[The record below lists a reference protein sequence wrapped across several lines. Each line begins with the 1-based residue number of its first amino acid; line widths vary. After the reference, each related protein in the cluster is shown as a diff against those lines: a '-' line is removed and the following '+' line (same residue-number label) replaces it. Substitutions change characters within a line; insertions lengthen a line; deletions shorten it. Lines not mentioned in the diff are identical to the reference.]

1 MQLSSQRLTYKKY
14 TTDDFD
20 DYKRQAMDYEVMKYI
35 SGKACTEEEAKE
47 KFGKIM
53 TANSFH
59 DVLGYYSARKIEDNK
74 IIGLGKLVFFG
85 SEKGLTEGKEKGIV
99 EVGYSFYPEF
109 WGNGY
114 ATEMTVYLCELAK
127 KFEFLNEV
135 IALIDPANGASK
147 RILTKCGFVLYDT
160 SLYNN
165 THPSE
170 WYKIKLK

>member
-1 MQLSSQRLTYKKY
+1 MQLSSERLTYKKY
-14 TTDDFD
+14 TEADFE
-20 DYKRQAMDYEVMKYI
+20 DYKRQATDIRVMQFI
-35 SGKACTEEEAKE
+35 SGKALTEEEAKE

-59 DVLGYYSARKIEDNK
+59 EQLGYYSIRRNEDEK
-74 IIGLGKLVFFG
+74 IIGLGKLTFFG
-85 SEKGLTEGKEKGIV
+85 SEKGLTEGKKKGIA
-99 EVGYSFYPEF
+99 EVGYPFYPEF

-114 ATEMTVYLCELAK
+114 ATEMTLYMCELAK
-127 KFEFLNEV
+127 KFDFLNEV
-135 IALIDPANGASK
+135 IALIDPDNGASK